1 MTALDLNPHEQGS
14 TTAMTTESDQTTTV
28 PETEAR
34 ISRRSAFRRFSP
46 SNASIV
52 YIYAAGFI
60 LFALWVPDLWF
71 SWVTHKSVLNISFT
85 VPAIVAVGLVVPLLT
100 GAFDLSIAG
109 VMSAAAITSSWL
121 VVDKGWNVY
130 AALAA
135 ALVVALLAGVLNGL
149 LVVKVGINSF
159 IATLGVGAVLNAF
172 AEWRSGGLQIT
183 GFPNDFKDLARREV
197 LFGVQA
203 KVVYLLVIAL
213 IAWYVI
219 EHTPIGRYLQA
230 TGDNQD
236 AARLAGVQTNRY
248 TFFAL
253 MTSAVVAGFAG
264 VVQTAG
270 VGAGNANTGAP
281 FLLSAF
287 AAAFLGST
295 QFKGRFNVWGTVAA
309 VWVLLSLVKGV
320 ELALQ
325 SYRWLNQ
332 LFFGTALIVAVGMSK
347 LLGRRAENLAARRR
361 SKQAM
366 GVSG

>member
-1 MTALDLNPHEQGS
+1 MSDVAMHVATDDQPASHRS
-14 TTAMTTESDQTTTV
+14 TM
-28 PETEAR
+28 
-34 ISRRSAFRRFSP
+34 RRLTP

-60 LFALWVPDLWF
+60 LFAIWIPDLWF
-71 SWVTHKSVLNISFT
+71 SWSTHKSVLNISFA

-109 VMSAAAITSSWL
+109 VMSASAITSSWL
-121 VVDKGWNVY
+121 IVDEGWSIYPAIGV
-130 AALAA
+130 AL
-135 ALVVALLAGVLNGL
+135 LVALLAGIINGV
-149 LVVKVGINSF
+149 LVVHVGINSF
-159 IATLGVGAVLNAF
+159 IATLGFGAVLSAY

-183 GFPNDFKDLARREV
+183 GLPDDFKDIARAEIV
-197 LFGVQA
+197 FGVQA
-203 KVVYLLVIAL
+203 KVLYLLVIAV
-213 IAWYVI
+213 IVWYII

-230 TGDNQD
+230 TGDNPD

-248 TFFAL
+248 TFAAL
-253 MTSAVVAGFAG
+253 VTSAFVAGIAG
-264 VVQTAG
+264 VIQTAN
-270 VGAGNANTGAP
+270 VGAGSAGIGNP

-295 QFKGRFNVWGTVAA
+295 QFKMRFNVWGTVAA

-347 LLGRRAENLAARRR
+347 LLERRTVRLAGRRRRARCCRGDVMTRLVVDRRGAATCR
-361 SKQAM
+361 
-366 GVSG
+366 